1 MAWGLPAEISS
12 MHIDEEAVPLNGN
25 WCVRLRRK
33 GRGFGGFRSEL
44 KVGQCIWRWDEFG
57 VEAEGR

>member
-12 MHIDEEAVPLNGN
+12 MYIHEDVVPLNGN

-33 GRGFGGFRSEL
+33 GRGCGGLRADL
-44 KVGQCIWRWDEFG
+44 KTGQYIWRWDEFG
-57 VEAEGR
+57 VEAERR

>member
-33 GRGFGGFRSEL
+33 RRGFGGLVADL
-44 KVGQCIWRWDEFG
+44 KVGQYIWRWDELG